1 VLPSQKAMAARAVQR
16 LRADVDALTPVID
29 NCENRVIHELKVP
42 MAAKK
47 LSVSD
52 PDVGF
57 IAKGQRTPVVGYK
70 PQVARSGAGFITG
83 LLLPKGNAADSEQL
97 VPMVDAVVR
106 RTTVVPR
113 VLSVDDGYV

>member
-1 VLPSQKAMAARAVQR
+1 MQR
-16 LRADVDALTPVID
+16 LRADVDALTPVIE
-29 NCENRVIHELKVP
+29 NCEARVVHELKVP

-52 PDVGF
+52 IDVGF
-57 IAKGQRTPVVGYK
+57 IAKGQRAPVIGYK

-106 RTTVVPR
+106 RTAVVHR
-113 VLSVDDGYV
+113 VLSVDDVTRALRTWRR